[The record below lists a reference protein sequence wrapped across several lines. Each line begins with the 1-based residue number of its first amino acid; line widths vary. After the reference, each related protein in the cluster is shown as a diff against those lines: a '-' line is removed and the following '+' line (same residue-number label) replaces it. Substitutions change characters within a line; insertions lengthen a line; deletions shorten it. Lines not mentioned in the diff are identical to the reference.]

1 MALCNACST
10 APGSHGRNRL
20 GHRFAHLGQA
30 AASSTLTAMS
40 NRLQAVLLLVPPC
53 SSGLQWL
60 IVSCRASSAH
70 VVCVSFHVCVLGEGW
85 APPSWQENEL
95 LLLEGGGTGG
105 PVLEDLLTN
114 IKAWLT

>member
-10 APGSHGRNRL
+10 APGLHARNRL

-40 NRLQAVLLLVPPC
+40 NRLQAVLLLVPRC

-60 IVSCRASSAH
+60 IVSCRASSAY
-70 VVCVSFHVCVLGEGW
+70 VVCFLSLFMCVSWGRDGRRRAGRKTNCCCWQGEG
-85 APPSWQENEL
+85 QEVQFCR
-95 LLLEGGGTGG
+95 TC
-105 PVLEDLLTN
+105 
-114 IKAWLT
+114 